1 MHRSWTLLLFGN
13 NRRNPSS
20 SGERT
25 WRKRTG
31 RTIVQ
36 PFTSCSGCWSEGQR
50 RWGSQ
55 QQRVWT
61 GLPGRGCWTYRR
73 IVSCS
78 MQNCLF
84 VHWSK
89 QKKCCQVFKQKIFLN
104 QLFPRDYPMMLS
116 VFSNLLAKETD
127 LSVIDNLCGALCRMI
142 TGNIDAVPLEQVSSC
157 CIFTFKFCVLLNERK
172 PNNVK
177 FNRKY

>member
-1 MHRSWTLLLFGN
+1 
-13 NRRNPSS
+13 
-20 SGERT
+20 
-25 WRKRTG
+25 
-31 RTIVQ
+31 
-36 PFTSCSGCWSEGQR
+36 
-50 RWGSQ
+50 
-55 QQRVWT
+55 
-61 GLPGRGCWTYRR
+61 
-73 IVSCS
+73 
-78 MQNCLF
+78 
-84 VHWSK
+84 
-89 QKKCCQVFKQKIFLN
+89 
-104 QLFPRDYPMMLS
+104 MMLS